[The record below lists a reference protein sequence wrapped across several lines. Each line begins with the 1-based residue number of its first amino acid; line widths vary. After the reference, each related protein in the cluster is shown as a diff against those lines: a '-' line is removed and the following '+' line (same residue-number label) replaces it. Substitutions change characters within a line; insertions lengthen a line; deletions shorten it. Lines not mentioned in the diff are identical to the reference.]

1 MKKLGPFQRISEP
14 VQIKIY
20 LKTLKEGINSVKD
33 HIIKV
38 DEFGEIIYVVSKT
51 CDHAGGKLIVK
62 GNSAI
67 CPLHG
72 WQLNLD
78 TLRYNDS
85 HKGKEEIE
93 FTIEDD
99 MLIIESSTEKLYNPY
114 NTTCTDEQFSMQ
126 WLNHACVNFKFKG
139 ISLTTD
145 PWLYGP
151 AFLGGWW
158 LNEPSLKSSI
168 LTLTQSDFIYIS
180 HNHPDH
186 LHPETLKLVSK
197 DKTILSPKFTS
208 GATTKYLRS
217 LGFTNIKELEFNQL
231 YELQQD
237 LVVGILKSG
246 DFRDDSGLYI
256 QFGNQQCLL
265 TEDSNYLN
273 SGVLPS
279 NIDVLLTA
287 FAGGAS
293 GFPMI
298 YDNYSESDKNKILR
312 RNANAVKAAVLDYI
326 NKTRPKFYHPYAG
339 MFKEKALRDLY
350 IKNTNL
356 KNSANSYSQICS
368 SQNVEFLNPDKRN
381 IYCFSKGE
389 LKITSDNNEFLET
402 EPINIY
408 LESFSQQNT
417 LDLVEIV
424 DYMSNSQ
431 FFSEQ
436 ILNLVPTNDEFEA
449 SEKFVFCDFSK
460 QEFSIKSI
468 DKLKDINN
476 AKRTMTIKIRS
487 EILMMVVTNKMPW
500 EDFTIGF
507 QARISRFPNTY
518 ESEFWYHFTN
528 VYINDQYFKFNQYCG
543 ACKLIEQNTSL
554 I

>member
-1 MKKLGPFQRISEP
+1 MKKLGPFQIIKEP
-14 VQIKIY
+14 VQIKID
-20 LKTLKEGINSVKD
+20 LRTLKKGINSIRD
-33 HIIKV
+33 FIIKV
-38 DEFGEIIYVVSKT
+38 DDLGEIVYVVSKT

-78 TLRYNDS
+78 TLKYNDS
-85 HKGKEEIE
+85 HNGKQEIE
-93 FTIEDD
+93 FTIEDN
-99 MLIIESSTEKLYNPY
+99 MLILDSSTNKLHNP
-114 NTTCTDEQFSMQ
+114 NVTLCKDEPFSMQ
-126 WLNHACVNFKFKG
+126 WLNHASVNFKFKG
-139 ISLTTD
+139 VSLTTD

-158 LNEPSLKSSI
+158 LNKPSLKSSI
-168 LTLTQSDFIYIS
+168 QTLTQSEYIYIS

-197 DKTILSPKFTS
+197 NTTILSPKFNS
-208 GATTKYLRS
+208 GATTKYLKA
-217 LGFTNIKELEFNQL
+217 LGFTKIKELEFNQL

-237 LVVGILKSG
+237 FVVAILKSG

-256 QFGNQQCLL
+256 QLGNQQCLL
-265 TEDSNYLN
+265 TVDANYLN
-273 SGVLPS
+273 SGILPS

-293 GFPMI
+293 GFPLI
-298 YDNYSESDKNKILR
+298 YDNYPESDKNKILR
-312 RNANAVKAAVLDYI
+312 RNAHSVKAAVLDYI
-326 NKTRPKFYHPYAG
+326 TKTRPKFYHPYAG
-339 MFKEKALRDLY
+339 MFEEKAHRDLY
-350 IKNTNL
+350 IKNTNI
-356 KNSANSYSQICS
+356 KNSANSYSPICS
-368 SQNVEFLNPDKRN
+368 SQNVEFLNPDKRS
-381 IYCFSKGE
+381 IYCFSKEGLE
-389 LKITSDNNEFLET
+389 ITTDNSEFLET

-417 LDLVEIV
+417 LDLDEIV
-424 DYMSNSQ
+424 NYMSNSQ

-449 SEKFVFCDFSK
+449 SEKFVYCDFSK

-468 DKLKDINN
+468 DKLKDINSD
-476 AKRTMTIKIRS
+476 KRTMTIKIRS

-518 ESEFWYHFTN
+518 ESEFWYYFTN
-528 VYINDQYFKFNQYCG
+528 IYINDKYFKFNQYCG
-543 ACKLIEQNTSL
+543 ACKLIEQNPSL